1 MIESVV
7 VNFLF
12 WLMQEIDLKKK
23 KKKKHLLFMLIPCT
37 HSSISDDINLLLSF
51 LQWKWIM
58 DIAELEE
65 SLFAASDAKV

>member
-1 MIESVV
+1 
-7 VNFLF
+7 
-12 WLMQEIDLKKK
+12 
-23 KKKKHLLFMLIPCT
+23 MLIPCT
-37 HSSISDDINLLLSF
+37 HSISDDINLLLSF